1 MLLNEQ
7 ESTGLCLKKSVV
19 ADYTAQVINIF
30 NGIADPI
37 RRYGVARVM
46 LNIFTDAC
54 KDAGAAAE
62 AFCEKENIGWDGKD
76 FVHEGC
82 TYRRKFDIN
91 YNYAA
96 NATDIYG
103 APVSYAEDKAA
114 VEMAEIDLKA
124 KKAKLKAD
132 EIIIETAHPNMK
144 PDVLGVS
151 VQLRELMP
159 E

>member
-1 MLLNEQ
+1 
-7 ESTGLCLKKSVV
+7 
-19 ADYTAQVINIF
+19 
-30 NGIADPI
+30 
-37 RRYGVARVM
+37 M

-62 AFCEKENIGWDGKD
+62 AYCEKEDIGSDGKD
-76 FVHEGC
+76 FEHDGC
-82 TYRRKFDIN
+82 VYRRKFDID

-103 APVSYAEDKAA
+103 APVSYAEDKKA
-114 VEMAEIDLKA
+114 VEQAEIDLKA

-144 PDVLGVS
+144 PDVLNVS
-151 VQLRELMP
+151 MQLRELMP

>member
-19 ADYTAQVINIF
+19 ADYTAQVINTL
-30 NGIADPI
+30 NGITDPI
-37 RRYGVARVM
+37 RRYGVARVL

-54 KDAGAAAE
+54 KEVGAAAE
-62 AFCEKENIGWDGKD
+62 AFCEKENIGWDGCD
-76 FVHEGC
+76 FKHDGC
-82 TYRRKFDIN
+82 VYRRKFDID

-103 APVSYAEDKAA
+103 APVSYAEDKKA
-114 VEMAEIDLKA
+114 VEQAEIDLKA

-144 PDVLGVS
+144 PDVLNVS
-151 VQLRELMP
+151 MQLRELMP

>member
-19 ADYTAQVINIF
+19 ADYTAQVINTL
-30 NGIADPI
+30 NGITDPI

-54 KDAGAAAE
+54 KEVGAAAE

-76 FVHEGC
+76 FVHDGC

-103 APVSYAEDKAA
+103 APVNYAEDKAA

-144 PDVLGVS
+144 PELLGVS